1 MIRKT
6 MVILS
11 LLAAGPLATAGEMS
25 AEEQIELA
33 RKAAPDMI
41 SADAT
46 IIDDAGNVL
55 HQGSNGWTCKA
66 NTMPDDRSPICYDAE
81 WGDMFAAMGSGEPYE
96 PDAMGISYMLQGD
109 AGVSNSDP
117 GHPDPHSAEDFIKE
131 GAHLM
136 IVVPH
141 EMLSGLTDDP
151 HAGGPYVMW
160 KDTPWAHI
168 MVPIEDRED

>member
-1 MIRKT
+1 MTRMS
-6 MVILS
+6 MVV
-11 LLAAGPLATAGEMS
+11 LLMLPGIQVSAGEMS

-81 WGDMFAAMGSGEPYE
+81 WGEMFAAMGSGEAYA

-117 GHPDPHSAEDFIKE
+117 GHPDPHNADDFIKE
-131 GAHLM
+131 GPHLM

-168 MVPIEDRED
+168 MVPLEDRDD